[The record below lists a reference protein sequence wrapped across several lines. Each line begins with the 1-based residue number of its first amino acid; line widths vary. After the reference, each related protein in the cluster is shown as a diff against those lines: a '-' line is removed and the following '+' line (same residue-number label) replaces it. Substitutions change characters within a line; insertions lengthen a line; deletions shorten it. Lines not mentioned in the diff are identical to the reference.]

1 MHARDLFS
9 RIIVGVDGTP
19 QSLEAVRQALRLRLP
34 DGKLCLFHAVN
45 LVPALAVAWSV
56 PQLTDEGEARE
67 ALEEAAALA
76 PDAARRLVTGP
87 PVGCLVQEIESQRAT
102 LVAVGTHGTS
112 RPAGIVLGGVATTML
127 HEAPCGVL
135 VARQVDQPHLFPQAI
150 AVGVD
155 GSPQSTEA
163 AAVAAGLAKR
173 FGASLRGIV
182 AVKGQDVDV
191 EAARAALPE
200 VEVDRARDPVAALT
214 EAARDVD
221 LLVLGNRGLHGIR
234 ALGSVSERVAH
245 RAACSVLVVR
255 ART

>member
-19 QSLEAVRQALRLRLP
+19 QSLEAVRQALRLGLP
-34 DGKLCLFHAVN
+34 DGKVCLFHALN
-45 LVPALAVAWSV
+45 LVPALAVGWSV
-56 PQLTDEGEARE
+56 PQFADEGEARE

-76 PDAARRLVTGP
+76 PDATRRIVAGP
-87 PVGCLVQEIESQRAT
+87 PVSCLMEEIENERAT

-112 RPAGIVLGGVATTML
+112 RPQGIVLGSVTTTML
-127 HEAPCGVL
+127 HEAPCAVL
-135 VARQVDQPHLFPQAI
+135 IARQVDQPHLFPQAI

-155 GSPQSTEA
+155 GSSRSTEA
-163 AAVAAGLAKR
+163 AAVATDLAER
-173 FGASLRGIV
+173 FGAPLRGIV
-182 AVKGQDVDV
+182 AVKGKDVDV
-191 EAARAALPE
+191 EVARAALPA

-245 RAACSVLVVR
+245 CAACSVLVVR
-255 ART
+255 GRT